1 MASETVGAG
10 TDALAGIATR
20 EALRMTVEPALSTY
34 DETNVFFDRAADR
47 LDLSDGIR
55 ELLRRP
61 WRELTVS
68 VPIRMDDGQIKVFTG
83 YRIQHNGAR
92 GPYKGGVRF
101 HPAANLDE
109 VRTLASLMTWKTA
122 LVDLPYG
129 GAKGGIQCDPREMS
143 EDELNRLTR
152 RYTVNIEHLI
162 AVNRDIPAPDLGT
175 NAQTM
180 AWMMDAY
187 SQIHGYSPAIVTGK
201 PVELGGSAG
210 RDSAT
215 GRGVVYVMTEIAKD
229 MGMSLEGGRVVVQ
242 GFGQVGSWTVRLAAE
257 MGCRVVG
264 VSDIGGALYSAGG
277 IDVAKL
283 LEHKQEAGTVVSFPG
298 AEKLTNEELLEVE
311 CDFLVPAAVERVIHS
326 GNASRISATVVLEA
340 ANHPVTPEAD
350 QILND
355 RGIPVVP
362 DILVNAGGV
371 VVSYFE
377 WSQNLYQQH
386 WEADRVDEEL
396 QKIMTRAYR
405 AVRETR
411 ERERVTY
418 REAAFLIGVAR
429 VAHVAQL
436 RGFI

>member
-1 MASETVGAG
+1 M
-10 TDALAGIATR
+10 IANPT
-20 EALRMTVEPALSTY
+20 LSTF
-34 DETNVFFDRAADR
+34 DETNIFFDRAADR
-47 LDLSDGIR
+47 LKLADGVR

-68 VPIRMDDGQIKVFTG
+68 VPVRMDDGRIEVFTG

-122 LVDLPYG
+122 LVDVPYG
-129 GAKGGIQCDPREMS
+129 GAKGGVQCDPYKMS
-143 EDELNRLTR
+143 EGELNRLTR
-152 RYTVNIEHLI
+152 RYTINIEHLI
-162 AVNRDIPAPDLGT
+162 GVTRDIPAPDLGT
-175 NAQTM
+175 NSQTM

-187 SQIHGYSPAIVTGK
+187 SQIHGYTPGIVTGK
-201 PVELGGSAG
+201 PVELGGSVG

-215 GRGVVYVMTEIAKD
+215 GRGVVYVMTEMAKD
-229 MGMSLEGGRVVVQ
+229 MRMSVEGGRVVVQ

-257 MGCRVVG
+257 MGCNIVG
-264 VSDIGGALYSAGG
+264 VSDISGAIYSSSG
-277 IDVAKL
+277 IDVDRL
-283 LEHKQEAGTVVSFPG
+283 FRHKQETGTVAGFPG
-298 AEKLTNEELLEVE
+298 ADQLTNEELLEVE
-311 CDFLVPAAVERVIHS
+311 CDFLVPAAIERVIHAK
-326 GNASRISATVVLEA
+326 NAPKIKATVILEA
-340 ANHPVTPEAD
+340 ANHPITPEAD
-350 QILND
+350 DILND

-386 WEADRVDEEL
+386 WEEERVTEEL
-396 QKIMTRAYR
+396 SKSMTRAYV
-405 AVRETR
+405 AVRDTKKR
-411 ERERVTY
+411 EGITY
-418 REAAFLIGVAR
+418 REAAFLIGIKR
-429 VAHVAQL
+429 VAHVVEL